1 MTGDLSSRFL
11 KEEASRLAQENDDL
25 RQQVLALRQS
35 VRARSALFDVSAR
48 IDTKVD
54 VRQLLSEILDTSL
67 QVLKAEEGA
76 LLLVDEASGAL
87 VFSVVRGTGA
97 DSLVGAWLP
106 AGLGFAGWVAE
117 HRQPQVVQDVR
128 RDPRFYPEVDDIF
141 GFRTRSMV
149 CVPVLLD
156 DGRLLGL
163 IQVLNQVTDREF
175 DQDDLD
181 LMLIVAQL
189 AATAMRRAER
199 VIEAADR
206 PKAPAPPAA

>member
-35 VRARSALFDVSAR
+35 VRALSALFDVSAR

-97 DSLVGAWLP
+97 DSLVGARLP
-106 AGLGFAGWVAE
+106 AGLGIAGWVAE

>member
-35 VRARSALFDVSAR
+35 VRALSALFDVSAR

-106 AGLGFAGWVAE
+106 AGLGIAGWVAE

>member
-1 MTGDLSSRFL
+1 
-11 KEEASRLAQENDDL
+11 
-25 RQQVLALRQS
+25 
-35 VRARSALFDVSAR
+35 
-48 IDTKVD
+48 
-54 VRQLLSEILDTSL
+54 
-67 QVLKAEEGA
+67 
-76 LLLVDEASGAL
+76 
-87 VFSVVRGTGA
+87 
-97 DSLVGAWLP
+97 
-106 AGLGFAGWVAE
+106 
-117 HRQPQVVQDVR
+117 
-128 RDPRFYPEVDDIF
+128 
-141 GFRTRSMV
+141 
-149 CVPVLLD
+149 VPVLLD